1 MTLHPARTAGFV
13 LLFLLL
19 TALTQVGG
27 LVLLAWL
34 PLGRAVDAKMKDK
47 WVKRISKPLGFAVLY
62 LVVTFLLVPPLARQL
77 GRVPLPVRGTAH
89 VVPLT
94 GWTCL
99 LNRHYVKPALRE
111 SLYQA
116 ARQLHAA
123 FPGTRVAYLD
133 ANFPFLDGFPL
144 WPHLS
149 HHDGNKLDLA
159 FCYREARTGEPLPG
173 RAPSPIGY
181 GVYEGPAPG
190 ETNAP
195 ADCAAR
201 GYWQY
206 DLLRYLVPQGRGE
219 TMRFDAPRTRKLI
232 GLLAAQPGVGKLF
245 IEPHLKTRLRL
256 RSAKICFH
264 GCGTVRHDDHI
275 HVQR

>member
-1 MTLHPARTAGFV
+1 MLASPFKAAGFL

-34 PLGRAVDAKMKDK
+34 PLGRMVNAKMPDGLLRK
-47 WVKRISKPLGFAVLY
+47 ITKPLGFVILY
-62 LVVTFLLVPPLARQL
+62 LLVTFVLVPPLARRL
-77 GRVPLPVRGTAH
+77 GRVPQPVWGTAH
-89 VVPLT
+89 VAPLT
-94 GWTCL
+94 VWTCL

-111 SLYQA
+111 SLHEA

-123 FPGTRVAYLD
+123 FPGARVAYLD

-173 RAPSPIGY
+173 RAPSPISY

-195 ADCAAR
+195 AGCAAR

-206 DLLRYLVPQGRGE
+206 GLLGYLVPPGKGE
-219 TMRFDAPRTRKLI
+219 TMRFDAPRTRKFI
-232 GLLAAQPGVGKLF
+232 GLLVAQPGVGKLF

-256 RSAKICFH
+256 RSAKIRFH
-264 GCGTVRHDDHI
+264 GCGAVRHDDHI
-275 HVQR
+275 HIQR

>member
-1 MTLHPARTAGFV
+1 MFARIVRAAGFL

-27 LVLLAWL
+27 LVLIGWL
-34 PLGRAVDAKMKDK
+34 PLRRVVNARMPDGLLKKLLM
-47 WVKRISKPLGFAVLY
+47 PLSFLVLY
-62 LVVTFLLVPPLARQL
+62 LAVTLLLVPPLARRL

-89 VVPLT
+89 VAPLT
-94 GWTCL
+94 VWTCL
-99 LNRHYVKPALRE
+99 LNRHYVKPGLRE
-111 SLYQA
+111 SLYDA

-159 FCYREARTGEPLPG
+159 FCYRDARTGEPRSG
-173 RAPSPIGY
+173 VAPSPIGY
-181 GVYEGPAPG
+181 GVYEGPGRG
-190 ETNAP
+190 EPDTP
-195 ADCAAR
+195 RDCAAR

-206 DLLRYLVPQGRGE
+206 GLLGYLVPQGRKA
-219 TMRFDAPRTRKLI
+219 TVRFDPERTRRLI
-232 GLLAAQPGVGKLF
+232 GLLVAQPGVRKLF

-256 RSAKICFH
+256 GSGKIRFH
-264 GCGTVRHDDHI
+264 GCGAVRHDDHI

>member
-1 MTLHPARTAGFV
+1 
-13 LLFLLL
+13 
-19 TALTQVGG
+19 
-27 LVLLAWL
+27 
-34 PLGRAVDAKMKDK
+34 MKDG
-47 WVKRISKPLGFAVLY
+47 WLKRMSKPLGFAVLY
-62 LVVTFLLVPPLARQL
+62 LIVTFLLVPLLARRF
-77 GRVPLPVRGTAH
+77 GRVPLPVRGTVH

-94 GWTCL
+94 VWTCL

-111 SLYQA
+111 SLYLA

-133 ANFPFLDGFPL
+133 ANFPFFDGFPL
-144 WPHLS
+144 WAHLS
-149 HHDGNKLDLA
+149 HNDGNKLDLA
-159 FCYREARTGEPLPG
+159 FFYREARTGEPLPG

-190 ETNAP
+190 EINAS

-206 DLLRYLVPQGRGE
+206 GLMGHLVPQGHQE
-219 TMRFDAPRTRKLI
+219 AMRFDASRTRKLI
-232 GLLAAQPGVGKLF
+232 GLLTAQPGVGKLF

-256 RSAKICFH
+256 RSGKIRFH
-264 GCGTVRHDDHI
+264 GCGAVRHDDHI
-275 HVQR
+275 HIQR